1 MGLVDDGSLGGVAEN
16 STEVREVSSSIVSS
30 LAGEDVLGSATG
42 ILGVVPSFLNNDAS
56 IP

>member
-1 MGLVDDGSLGGVAEN
+1 MGLVDCDSLGGVAES

-42 ILGVVPSFLNNDAS
+42 IPGVMPSFLNNDAS